1 MGRLWALAALLQVL
15 LTHTATISASYAC
28 LEEQDTNATNE
39 ALHIINELHHHGYKF
54 RLVSVDSRTAQEKAD
69 PCEVVL
75 ALTLEETK
83 CHIVNPEPFTNCE
96 LRSEAETKVIAKCNV
111 TMCGGE
117 HPGIKKYTCDTEPGT
132 YTTRYTCETEPGT
145 YTTRY
150 TCDTEPVTYTTHYT
164 CDTEPG
170 TYTTHYTCDTE
181 PGTYTTRYTC
191 DTEPGTYTTSY
202 TCDTEPGT
210 YTTSYTCDTEPGT
223 YTTHYTCDTEPAST
237 VALLH
242 ICPDCPILLPL
253 HDPKGLES
261 VKAALEMYNSESNHT
276 SYFKLLEVGRITSQS
291 SPFPAIGRISP
302 YQPHPL
308 SAGGTYRA
316 GVSPPMMVPAPPH
329 SRPPQHNMMFGQSY
343 FVQFAI
349 VETECAD
356 SVKTEGKNAC
366 KPLCDKEADYGFCQA
381 TQLGNGDLNVD
392 CDIYDAQAQSDFRL
406 LLRSDLMPRTQHTT
420 TIIHST
426 EGTVGTVEVTTLTKV
441 TTTTTTTTTTLLA
454 MANVQTMLVLAMT
467 NVQPMLVQVTTS
479 IQTTHFPQVIKV
491 IIIKAVFIVQAI
503 HTTEVLHTTEY
514 IHTMGTTMNTRKIPR
529 NPPMHPTIL

>member
-117 HPGIKKYTCDTEPGT
+117 HPGIKKYTCDTEP
-132 YTTRYTCETEPGT
+132 
-145 YTTRY
+145 
-150 TCDTEPVTYTTHYT
+150 
-164 CDTEPG
+164 
-170 TYTTHYTCDTE
+170 
-181 PGTYTTRYTC
+181 
-191 DTEPGTYTTSY
+191 
-202 TCDTEPGT
+202 
-210 YTTSYTCDTEPGT
+210 
-223 YTTHYTCDTEPAST
+223 
-237 VALLH
+237 ALLH

-261 VKAALEMYNSESNHT
+261 VKAALEMFNSESNHT
-276 SYFKLLEVGRITSQS
+276 SYFKLLEVGRITS
-291 SPFPAIGRISP
+291 
-302 YQPHPL
+302 
-308 SAGGTYRA
+308 
-316 GVSPPMMVPAPPH
+316 
-329 SRPPQHNMMFGQSY
+329 QHNMMFGQSY

-381 TQLGNGDLNVD
+381 TQLGNSVLTVD
-392 CDIYDAQAQSDFRL
+392 CDIYDAQVCTHLPGSSD
-406 LLRSDLMPRTQHTT
+406 P
-420 TIIHST
+420 
-426 EGTVGTVEVTTLTKV
+426 E
-441 TTTTTTTTTTLLA
+441 
-454 MANVQTMLVLAMT
+454 
-467 NVQPMLVQVTTS
+467 
-479 IQTTHFPQVIKV
+479 FPFPECHGFV
-491 IIIKAVFIVQAI
+491 
-503 HTTEVLHTTEY
+503 
-514 IHTMGTTMNTRKIPR
+514 KIPPSIHPICPF
-529 NPPMHPTIL
+529 PPTFMRRPQKAHA